1 MTQFHLAQL
10 QRDFRTAANQSTRGL
25 PPHGNLSTAALAR
38 KYGVTVEDIRRAR
51 REWKSTS
58 EVNQ

>member
-1 MTQFHLAQL
+1 MTQFTLAQL

-38 KYGVTVEDIRRAR
+38 KCGVTVEDIRRAR
-51 REWKSTS
+51 RDWQAN
-58 EVNQ
+58 NQ